1 MTRTEQGFGPGART
15 KSVRSGGVTMRIVQQ
30 GSGPDILWIPG
41 GDAAAE
47 YWVEQFPNF
56 TSDFR
61 CTSYDPRGVGK
72 TVAPEPPWSI
82 EDFAHDCA
90 AVIESACDSPVVL
103 IGLSMGG
110 LIAQQVAI
118 SFPHLLRL
126 AIPMGTAARITGF
139 TRDWMEAEI
148 EFRQR
153 GFRMPARFAAC
164 HYAAFAY
171 PAAALGEPATWER
184 IRAAYEVRFG
194 DRDPGQLVAQWQACL
209 DFDCR
214 KELANCKVPVHAVA
228 FSEDVQT
235 QPGMVREV
243 AEICPKGVYHELP
256 ELGHV
261 SFARHR
267 PGIVAALLRQIV
279 TADNS

>member
-1 MTRTEQGFGPGART
+1 M
-15 KSVRSGGVTMRIVQQ
+15 KSVRSGDVTMRVVQQ

-47 YWVEQFPNF
+47 YWVEQVSYF
-56 TSDFR
+56 TDDFR
-61 CTSYDPRGVGK
+61 CTSYDPRGVGT

-82 EDFAHDCA
+82 EDFARDCA
-90 AVIESACDSPVVL
+90 AVIESACDPPVVL

-126 AIPMGTAARITGF
+126 AVPMGTAARITGF

-148 EFRQR
+148 EFRQK

-171 PAAALGEPATWER
+171 PAAALGEPATWKK
-184 IRAAYEVRFG
+184 IRNAYEVRFG
-194 DRDPGQLVAQWQACL
+194 DRDPSQLVAQWQACL

-214 KELANCKVPVHAVA
+214 LELASCNVPVHAVA

-243 AEICPKGVYHELP
+243 AEICPNGVYHELP
-256 ELGHV
+256 GLGHV

-267 PGIVAALLRQIV
+267 PGVVAALLRQIV
-279 TADNS
+279 MDAIS

>member
-1 MTRTEQGFGPGART
+1 MTRVERGFGHAART
-15 KSVRSGGVTMRIVQQ
+15 ITVHAGEVSTRVVQQ

-47 YWVEQFPNF
+47 YWVELFPYF
-56 TSDFR
+56 TDSFR

-72 TVAPEPPWSI
+72 TVAPAPPWSI
-82 EDFAHDCA
+82 GDFARDCA
-90 AVIESACDSPVVL
+90 AIIESACKLPVAL

-118 SFPHLLRL
+118 SFPNLVRL
-126 AIPMGTAARITGF
+126 VIPMGTAARITGF

-148 EFRQR
+148 EFRKM

-171 PAAALGEPATWER
+171 PAAALGEIGTWER
-184 IRAAYEVRFG
+184 IRDAYELRFG
-194 DRDPGQLVAQWQACL
+194 NRDPERLVAQWQACL

-214 KELANCKVPVHAVA
+214 KQLATCAVPVHAVA

-235 QPGMVREV
+235 QPEMVREV
-243 AEICPKGVYHELP
+243 AEISPNGVYHEIP
-256 ELGHV
+256 GLGHV

-267 PGIVAALLRQIV
+267 PDVVADLLRRILTV
-279 TADNS
+279 EIS